1 MPRIGGKYLSN
12 NTDSSPS
19 LELIAARLAYAG
31 ATITTIGD
39 VLSTISAG
47 IALRLLEEEN
57 EPQKSNYTENDFIK
71 MQKEIDQLIRELRHI
86 RKMVNI

>member
-1 MPRIGGKYLSN
+1 MRN
-12 NTDSSPS
+12 NKDSAPS

-47 IALRLLEEEN
+47 ITLKLLEDEN
-57 EPQKSNYTENDFIK
+57 ETTPSSYCENDLK
-71 MQKEIDQLIRELRHI
+71 QMQMEMDQLIRELRQI
-86 RKMVNI
+86 RKMMHN

>member
-1 MPRIGGKYLSN
+1 MIN
-12 NTDSSPS
+12 NTDSEPS

-47 IALRLLEEEN
+47 ISLRLIEEEN
-57 EPQKSNYTENDFIK
+57 QPKKSPYSENDLK
-71 MQKEIDQLIRELRHI
+71 NMQKEIDQLIRELRHI
-86 RKMVNI
+86 RKLMNI